1 MAEWKVHLQRAI
13 EFFGS
18 QPVLAREIGCS
29 QSKISWLLQKAEK
42 IDAED
47 ALAIERATAEAPPDK
62 RVTKSQ
68 LRPDLWPSEPQR
80 IAS

>member
-1 MAEWKVHLQRAI
+1 MVEWKEHLQRAI
-13 EFFGS
+13 EHLGS

-47 ALAIERATAEAPPDK
+47 AVAIERATGGQ
-62 RVTKSQ
+62 VTKNQ
-68 LRPDLWPSEPQR
+68 LRPDLWPSEPCR
-80 IAS
+80 AAS

>member
-1 MAEWKVHLQRAI
+1 MVEWKDHLKRAI
-13 EFFGS
+13 EQLGS

-29 QSKISWLLQKAEK
+29 QSKISWLLQKADK

-47 ALAIERATAEAPPDK
+47 AVAIERATGGQ
-62 RVTKSQ
+62 VTKTQ
-68 LRPDLWPSEPQR
+68 LRPDLWPSEPQQ